1 MVMTEQNEKLK
12 APKSPAQR
20 AAADAI
26 KELRDS
32 GALAG
37 LFAKIDA
44 GTMQL
49 TGEGG
54 FVPGLIKV
62 ALARGLQ
69 AELTEHLG
77 YDKGDPEA
85 RFYANSRN
93 GTSAN
98 TSPTSPATVSTSL
111 ARTTP
116 PPSISLPRPLH
127 SNTAPSSCSASPSPS
142 SLRRQKHPNTCNKNP
157 DQA

>member
-1 MVMTEQNEKLK
+1 MVMTERNEKLK

-32 GALAG
+32 GALDG

-54 FVPGLIKV
+54 FVPGLIKA
-62 ALARGLQ
+62 ALERGLQ

-93 GTSAN
+93 GTSAK
-98 TSPTSPATVSTSL
+98 TVAAEVGDLELDIPWDRDGSPRGCQMVCV
-111 ARTTP
+111 RGCG
-116 PPSISLPRPLH
+116 SI
-127 SNTAPSSCSASPSPS
+127 
-142 SLRRQKHPNTCNKNP
+142 
-157 DQA
+157 